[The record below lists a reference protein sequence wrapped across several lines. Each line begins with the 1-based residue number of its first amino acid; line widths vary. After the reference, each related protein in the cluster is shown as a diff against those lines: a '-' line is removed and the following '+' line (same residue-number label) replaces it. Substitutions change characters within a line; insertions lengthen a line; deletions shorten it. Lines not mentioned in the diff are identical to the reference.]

1 MENNK
6 SFGSYLL
13 RNVGGAFVLLV
24 LIIVVSSLMLR
35 VLTKHN
41 SVIEVP
47 DITGMQLDKAIST
60 VSAQGFRVNVVDSVY
75 IRRMA
80 KGSVYTQ
87 NPQAGSKVK
96 RGRRLSLTIN
106 AVSPKKVAMPNLVGY
121 SLRQAKAEIGSKGLL
136 LGRLVYVDD
145 IATNNVL
152 RQQYKKKDIAP
163 GTMIESGSV
172 VDIVLGLNKSDSNT
186 IIPEVVGMK
195 YRMAEDAL
203 HENSLNINRAVF
215 DRTVRTYADTL
226 NAVVYRQSPD
236 LGGISVLKGT
246 GVYLYLSL
254 DTDRVPKSNN

>member
-1 MENNK
+1 
-6 SFGSYLL
+6 
-13 RNVGGAFVLLV
+13 
-24 LIIVVSSLMLR
+24 
-35 VLTKHN
+35 
-41 SVIEVP
+41 
-47 DITGMQLDKAIST
+47 
-60 VSAQGFRVNVVDSVY
+60 
-75 IRRMA
+75 MA

-106 AVSPKKVAMPNLVGY
+106 AVSPKKVVMPNLVGY